1 MLRDSTQKK
10 RALISRVCVE
20 LDHQRLGSVIFIKIK
35 AMEKTSYISFFL
47 REIVL
52 ELSKQNLQILSYRF

>member
-35 AMEKTSYISFFL
+35 AMEKTSYISFFFE
-47 REIVL
+47 R
-52 ELSKQNLQILSYRF
+52 NCT